1 MIGFIAGAGIVV
13 RSSIILVDFI
23 RLCITL
29 PAMPGFARRTVLR
42 TLAAAVACG
51 ALLWAL
57 ASAALYAAM
66 RQTPARFGAI
76 MSHVPTVAMIAL
88 PFKPL
93 WLSARAGDLVV
104 GDRAPDFAL
113 PVLHSDRVVK
123 LSEEIRQKPVVLIF
137 GSYT

>member
-1 MIGFIAGAGIVV
+1 M
-13 RSSIILVDFI
+13 
-23 RLCITL
+23 
-29 PAMPGFARRTVLR
+29 RRTTVR
-42 TLAAAVACG
+42 ILAAGLACV

-66 RQTPARFGAI
+66 SQTPERFGAI
-76 MSHVPTVAMIAL
+76 MSRVPMFAMIVL

-93 WLSARAGDLVV
+93 WMSARAGNLAV
-104 GDRAPDFAL
+104 GDPAPDFAL
-113 PVLHSDRVVK
+113 PVLHGDRVVK